1 MESGGPTISSAED
14 AGVEQRKVDG
24 IDAYGFPPDLAG
36 HPLLTWMGEDY
47 LRFVTTE
54 LLRKFA
60 EQDAGTQMVII
71 KCEAS
76 PRIST
81 EADSATGVV
90 RDVAVEFDLTMLLRS
105 LSGRRWRLR
114 GVGKFGAAGL
124 DQPEGHTL
132 TVAFDLRSAEEV
144 K

>member
-1 MESGGPTISSAED
+1 M
-14 AGVEQRKVDG
+14 EQRKVDG
-24 IDAYGFPPDLAG
+24 IDAYGFPPDLVG
-36 HPLLTWMGEDY
+36 HPPLAWMGEDY

-60 EQDAGTQMVII
+60 EQDPGTQMVII
-71 KCEAS
+71 KCEAP

-90 RDVAVEFDLTMLLRS
+90 RDVVVEFDLTILLRA

-114 GVGKFGAAGL
+114 GTGKFGAAGL
-124 DQPEGHTL
+124 EQPEGHTI

>member
-1 MESGGPTISSAED
+1 M
-14 AGVEQRKVDG
+14 EQRKVDG
-24 IDAYGFPPDLAG
+24 IDAYDFPPDLAG
-36 HPLLTWMGEDY
+36 HPLLIWMGEDY

-60 EQDAGTQMVII
+60 EQDPGTQMVII
-71 KCEAS
+71 KCEAP
-76 PRIST
+76 PRLST

-132 TVAFDLRSAEEV
+132 TVAFDLRSAEELR
-144 K
+144 